1 MSMIGTFGLCAQ
13 NNYDNLVSAIKD
25 NQLDKVEDLVK
36 KICDELENEIF
47 TEQSNMCSGEVYIAL
62 FQYFEGEFGIDFEK
76 NEDFNRVRESWR
88 EITGDYDIVVFSEI
102 EKNKFLSYEDRID
115 HTQIQQY
122 INEFFEEDYGNAGE
136 IACNNFFE
144 SLRKIEKNS
153 VLIWHLC

>member
-1 MSMIGTFGLCAQ
+1 MSMIGTFGLCVK

-25 NQLDKVEDLVK
+25 NQLDKMEDLVK
-36 KICDELENEIF
+36 KICDELESEIF
-47 TEQSNMCSGEVYIAL
+47 TEQSNMCSGEVR
-62 FQYFEGEFGIDFEK
+62 EFGIDFEK

-102 EKNKFLSYEDRID
+102 EKDKFLSYEDRID